1 VLPRTGKRSVRSGG
15 APLAPPPFDQGL
27 GAAVAIGGRD
37 RVSWGVAWNI
47 ADLIEHTVD
56 AVPDRVA
63 LIVGERS
70 ETYAQLE
77 ERANRLAHHL
87 AAHGVGRGDHVG
99 IYGFNSLEFVE
110 TIFAAYKLRA
120 VPINVNYRYVEA
132 ELRYLFDN
140 ADLVALVH
148 DAQFAPRIA
157 TVRESLPLLRHLIA
171 IDDGSGTDCSAIGSV
186 PYDEAL
192 AAASPERDFEP
203 RADDDIYILYT
214 GGTTG
219 MPKGVVWRQEDVI
232 RVLGGG
238 IDFDTGT
245 KFADDRHFAKQAAAS
260 EPQGKGIVI
269 APLMHGAAQWGTFG
283 SLFNGK
289 TLVLMPKFDAHEV
302 WAAIE
307 KYRISGL
314 SITGDAMARPLVETL
329 EEGDYDASSLV
340 TIASTAAVFS
350 AVVKD
355 KFLELL
361 PNLVIA
367 EAVGSTETGYNGA
380 TVIVKGTKTKP
391 GMPTVR
397 MGPDTVVLDDDYNI
411 VQPGSDIVG
420 KMARGGNV
428 PLRYHKDPE
437 KSAATFVE
445 VDGRRYAV
453 SGDFAVVEADG
464 SMTLLGRG
472 SVCINSGGEKIFP
485 EEVEAALKAHPAVF
499 DAVVVGVADERWGER
514 VAAVVQPREGQD
526 PTIEELDA
534 HCRRLVA
541 GYKVPRELHL
551 VTRIERSPSG
561 KPDYPWAK
569 RVATGTV
576 V

>member
-1 VLPRTGKRSVRSGG
+1 MC
-15 APLAPPPFDQGL
+15 D
-27 GAAVAIGGRD
+27 
-37 RVSWGVAWNI
+37 VAWNI
-47 ADLIEHTVD
+47 ADLIEHSAD

-63 LIVGERS
+63 LIVGDRA
-70 ETYAQLE
+70 ETYADLE
-77 ERANRLAHHL
+77 ARANRLAHYL
-87 AAHGVGRGDHVG
+87 AAEGVGPGDHVG

-110 TIFAAYKLRA
+110 TILAAHKLRA

-148 DAQFAPRIA
+148 DAQYAPRIA
-157 TVRESLPLLRHLIA
+157 AVRDSLPMLRHLIA
-171 IDDGSGTDCSAIGSV
+171 IDDGSGTDCAGIGSV
-186 PYDEAL
+186 PYDDAL
-192 AAASPERDFEP
+192 AEASPERDFGP
-203 RADDDIYILYT
+203 RSDDDIYILYT

-219 MPKGVVWRQEDVI
+219 MPKGVVWRQEDVL

-238 IDFDTGT
+238 IDFDTGE
-245 KFADDRHFAKQAAAS
+245 KIADEYRFSRKAAES
-260 EPQGKGIVI
+260 TDEGKSIVI
-269 APLMHGAAQWGTFG
+269 APLMHGAAQWGTLG

-302 WAAIE
+302 WKAIE
-307 KYRISGL
+307 QHRISGL
-314 SITGDAMARPLVETL
+314 SITGDAMARPLVEAL
-329 EEGDYDASSLV
+329 EEEKYDASSLV

-355 KFLELL
+355 KFLDLL
-361 PNLVIA
+361 PNLIIA

-380 TVIVKGTKTKP
+380 TVIMKGTKTKP
-391 GMPTVR
+391 GLPTVR
-397 MGPDTVVLDDDYNI
+397 MGPDTVVLDDDYN
-411 VQPGSDIVG
+411 VVTPGSGIVG

-445 VDGRRYAV
+445 VHGKRFAV
-453 SGDFAVVEADG
+453 SGDFAVVEEDG
-464 SMTLLGRG
+464 AMTLLGRG

-499 DAVVVGVADERWGER
+499 DAVVVGVPDERWGER
-514 VAAVVQPREGQD
+514 VAAVVQPREGQR
-526 PTIEELDA
+526 PTVEDLDV
-534 HCRRLVA
+534 HCREHVA

-551 VTRIERSPSG
+551 VTHIERSPSG

-569 RVATGTV
+569 KVATGTLV
-576 V
+576 